1 MASVI
6 EDMYSSMITDKYK
19 EIQSLEKQL
28 EDKKRLTIDES
39 KMKENVNIAI
49 SMIDELL
56 NSKNVTK
63 KQILMLVER
72 IDVHEDSGV
81 DIIP

>member
-28 EDKKRLTIDES
+28 SDKKKLTVDEF
-39 KMKENVNIAI
+39 KTKE
-49 SMIDELL
+49 MLTLL
-56 NSKNVTK
+56 
-63 KQILMLVER
+63 
-72 IDVHEDSGV
+72 
-81 DIIP
+81 